1 MNYFNGNKRCL
12 KEILDSVTAKDEATT
27 LLILEYVK
35 HYKGAVLG
43 PVHKDGYGNTFFALP
58 IIYNPLLID
67 DEELTWNS
75 FREAKLKQEK
85 QKNSGQKVFHLKKG
99 LKIAFKHEMC
109 LPDYYESGPHP
120 KWMDLYGQWYK
131 QMGEYR
137 IKFISPEEKQQ
148 KYEAIQGIIQ
158 GSKNILKKS

>member
-1 MNYFNGNKRCL
+1 MDYLNGNKQRL
-12 KEILDSVTAKDEATT
+12 KEILDSVTAEDEAAT

-58 IIYNPLLID
+58 VVHRPLLID
-67 DEELTWNS
+67 DEELTWSS
-75 FREAKLKQEK
+75 FQEAKRKQEK

-99 LKIAFKHEMC
+99 LRIAFNHRMC
-109 LPDYYESGPHP
+109 LPDYYEDGPHP
-120 KWMDLYGQWYK
+120 KWVDLYGRWYEQIGDYK
-131 QMGEYR
+131 M
-137 IKFISPEEKQQ
+137 KFMAPEEKQQ

-158 GSKNILKKS
+158 GGKNILKL

>member
-1 MNYFNGNKRCL
+1 MDYLNGNKCCL
-12 KEILDSVTAKDEATT
+12 KEILDSVTAEDEATT
-27 LLILEYVK
+27 FLILEYVK

-58 IIYNPLLID
+58 TVHKSLLTD
-67 DEELTWNS
+67 DKNLTWSS
-75 FREAKLKQEK
+75 FREAKRKQEK

-109 LPDYYESGPHP
+109 LPDYYEDGRHP
-120 KWMDLYGQWYK
+120 EWMNLYGQWYK
-131 QMGEYR
+131 QMGDYKMR
-137 IKFISPEEKQQ
+137 FMSPEEKQQ

-158 GSKNILKKS
+158 GCKNTLKS